1 MQQPPNYQQRRRLL
15 ESYADDG
22 SDVYVDPSYEFRN
35 QHLRDAYV
43 ALHAWKHAI
52 LSDPLNVTGSWSGP
66 DVRGYYN
73 VYCVSSDHDSY
84 VTVVAGVDLNH
95 ADLAGQPST
104 TPTRAFCRARCARAG
119 EEEGGEGRELTDDDG
134 RVGGGC

>member
-1 MQQPPNYQQRRRLL
+1 MAITKPLLFLALLLVPHLAAAAAINGANDQQRRRLL

-43 ALHAWKHAI
+43 ALQAWKRAI
-52 LSDPLNVTGSWSGP
+52 LSDPLNVTASWSGP
-66 DVRGYYN
+66 DVCAYYG
-73 VYCVSSDHDSY
+73 VYCAPSEHDSY

-104 TPTRAFCRARCARAG
+104 SIS
-119 EEEGGEGRELTDDDG
+119 
-134 RVGGGC
+134 